1 MPELKPIPGK
11 TSSCA
16 RLVRYL
22 LVDKETGRVRALARD
37 SFNVSCDE
45 PDGRDAAGA
54 MDATR
59 DLFRNGEARNG
70 KSATTFYHYV
80 ISLDARDEADLP
92 RFRDLVCTWVEEFYP
107 DYQAVVAYHDDNG
120 NHVLHAHVVVNN
132 TNLRTGKRITYDL
145 TPRFRARSN
154 NALQTMALERGFRAF
169 SADHESMTDGEMV
182 AAGANVS
189 TLGGDPNWR
198 DHTAPEYGR
207 RHKQGPEK
215 DAARGSGPVN
225 LGAPAAAPRRPR
237 RRRDA
242 AQHNPGGMDSRPG
255 YVSWKTEIQDRVDV
269 ARAVARNE
277 KEFLSSLRTMGIEV
291 TRAKGGDYLYHHPLG
306 GKKAVSGR
314 RLGYAY
320 ERASVRRGFE
330 LNYVGWVQRK
340 SRNAAAA
347 PHNRSVLLTP
357 GQVERLAR
365 EIHVTVPGSVSP
377 KVDVS
382 RVAALIAY
390 NRKRGIDSLDGYGA
404 KPMGEAKRMRDLA
417 AEIGIFD
424 ADAVAREQ
432 RRLASDI
439 RLVGEWIREDRA
451 AAGAGGASYGTGNAV
466 GGDLARRQQSPS
478 QGREV
483 GSQVHQQ
490 TKGR

>member
-1 MPELKPIPGK
+1 MPELKPINGHTK
-11 TSSCA
+11 TIRNLISYI
-16 RLVRYL
+16 LT
-22 LVDKETGRVRALARD
+22 DKETGRVRALAHD
-37 SFNVSCDE
+37 EFNIACAE
-45 PDGRDAAGA
+45 PDGRDAADI
-54 MDATR
+54 MDETR
-59 DLFRNGEARNG
+59 DRFRNGEAHAG
-70 KSATTFYHYV
+70 KRATTFCHYV
-80 ISLDARDEADLP
+80 ISLDPRDEPDLP
-92 RFRDLVCTWVEEFYP
+92 LFRDLVCSWVEEYFP
-107 DYQAVVAYHDDNG
+107 DYQAVVAYHDDNAG
-120 NHVLHAHVVVNN
+120 NILHAHIALNN
-132 TNLRTGKRITYDL
+132 TNLRTGRRLTTEL
-145 TPRFRARSN
+145 TPKRRAEIN

-169 SADHESMTDGEMV
+169 SAGHESMTDDEMV

-189 TLGGDPNWR
+189 QLGGDPHWR
-198 DHTAPEYGR
+198 DHTAPEYAR
-207 RHKQGPEK
+207 RRRQEPEK

-277 KEFLSSLRTMGIEV
+277 KEFLASLRTMGIEV

-390 NRKRGIDSLDGYGA
+390 NRKHGIDSLDGYGA

-417 AEIGIFD
+417 AELGIFD

-451 AAGAGGASYGTGNAV
+451 AKGAGGASYGTGRAV
-466 GGDLARRQQSPS
+466 GGDLADRQQPGS

-490 TKGR
+490 AKGR